1 MIPDAEA
8 AAPEWAERLRSWQ
21 QGDYCLDV
29 RQVVVVDGI
38 ENGDLLPAAGDALG
52 FAVITQ
58 TCDIVNWGPA
68 KEWVVV
74 APLVEASER
83 LIDNVRRGT
92 TPAFAPLERPPSP
105 EVVVDLNQAMTLHK
119 SLLASLTRVA
129 GFETDAARSRFADA
143 IGRKYSRFAFP
154 DPFADNVLRALRT
167 KLHKSHGKDSE
178 QGRTYA
184 SIDFIRVV
192 AAPSWDSR
200 DIRVGFRF
208 VLAPEFRR
216 KEDRAVMSGV
226 LGKLLAGIDW
236 PEGFQPE
243 DPPFTLMTVE
253 EMTAAEWLGSQEVDL
268 NFISISKPAV

>member
-29 RQVVVVDGI
+29 RQVLVVDGI
-38 ENGDLLPAAGDALG
+38 ENGDLVPAAGDALG

-58 TCDIVNWGPA
+58 TCDIVNWGPG

-92 TPAFAPLERPPSP
+92 TPAFAPLERPPSS

-119 SLLASLTRVA
+119 SLLASLTRLA
-129 GFETDAARSRFADA
+129 GFETDGARSRFADA
-143 IGRKYSRFAFP
+143 IGRKYGRFAFP

-184 SIDFIRVV
+184 SIDSIRVV
-192 AAPSWDSR
+192 PQ
-200 DIRVGFRF
+200 
-208 VLAPEFRR
+208 PRR
-216 KEDRAVMSGV
+216 GRAVTSGRV
-226 LGKLLAGIDW
+226 PVRAGARIPQEGRSRGDERRAWQAAGRNRLAGRF
-236 PEGFQPE
+236 P
-243 DPPFTLMTVE
+243 
-253 EMTAAEWLGSQEVDL
+253 ARGS
-268 NFISISKPAV
+268 AVHAHDRGGNDRSRVA